1 MPTFKISLFFKP
13 SLNGLYTVNLR
24 VTNAR
29 RSYWYGLSIY
39 CRLDQFAD
47 GRMKKNF
54 PDYKETNEVLVA
66 YEQRAAKYIRQTERD
81 GTPFSFE
88 AFRSAIFEHRTQKQT
103 PTVWAWMQ
111 DVAMQIER
119 TGKLGT
125 ASLYKYTGRLFQLFD
140 RSLLLTEL
148 TASKLHAFEAWL
160 RKHRNVNDGSIY
172 LYMRTLRASCNRAIR
187 AGIVDHTFKPFA
199 AYSMAHLTKR
209 KGKRAISREDL
220 ERLSRVRTF
229 TTWEAL
235 SVDLFLFSFYCRGM
249 NLADIAA
256 LRPENIKEG
265 KLEYKRRKTG
275 KVYSIGLSTQAL
287 DILRTYAGGVFCF
300 PVYPSLKM
308 TPQAIYNRDQKVRGM
323 INSTLKGLCR
333 RAGLDLPDISFY
345 VARHTYAN
353 LHKQAGTPIEVIR
366 ELLGHSDI
374 RTSEHYLSD
383 LPGSVLDAADS
394 VIF

>member
-1 MPTFKISLFFKP
+1 MPSFKIVLLTKP
-13 SLNGLYTVNLR
+13 NLNGLHSVSIR

-29 RSYWYGLSIY
+29 RSAWYSLSIY
-39 CRLDQFAD
+39 CRPDQFANS
-47 GRMKKNF
+47 RLKKNF
-54 PDYKETNEVLVA
+54 PDYKETNEVLAA
-66 YEQRAAKYIRQTERD
+66 YEQRAARYIRQTERD
-81 GTPFSFE
+81 GTAFSFE
-88 AFRSAIFEHRTQKQT
+88 AFRSDLFQHRTKMVV
-103 PTVWAWMQ
+103 PTVCAWMET
-111 DVAMQIER
+111 VFMQIGC
-119 TGKLGT
+119 TGKVGT
-125 ASLYKYTGRLFQLFD
+125 AGLYKYTGRLFQLFD

-160 RKHRNVNDGSIY
+160 RKHRDVNDGSIY
-172 LYMRTLRASCNRAIR
+172 LYMRTLRAACNRGVR
-187 AGIVDHTFKPFA
+187 SGLVDDTFKPFA
-199 AYSMAHLTKR
+199 AYSTAHLTKR

-256 LRPENIKEG
+256 LRPGNIKDG

-275 KVYSIGLSTQAL
+275 KVYTIGLPTQAL
-287 DILRTYAGGVFCF
+287 DILRTYSGGVYCF

-308 TPQAIYNRDQKVRGM
+308 SPQAIYNRDQKVRGL

-383 LPGSVLDAADS
+383 LPGSVLDAADAA
-394 VIF
+394 IF